1 MQASA
6 VRLIIA
12 VTAMLTPAFAL
23 AEVAVIES
31 PHGRA
36 GTIAELGNGA
46 GIRSVPH
53 GNDGSSV
60 APTESAAPVSPGP
73 HDAVNQRILT
83 PFGSPQPP
91 NQLTPAPVM
100 PFHPNRPLLPSP
112 SPSPSAVPH
121 SGVGGGR
128 FGR

>member
-1 MQASA
+1 MQTSA

-12 VTAMLTPAFAL
+12 VAATLAPGFAQ
-23 AEVAVIES
+23 AEIIES
-31 PHGRA
+31 PHGVRA
-36 GTIAELGNGA
+36 TIAEFGNSA
-46 GIRSVPH
+46 GLRSDPH
-53 GNDGSSV
+53 GQSGSSAASTEPS
-60 APTESAAPVSPGP
+60 APLPPGP
-73 HDAVNQRILT
+73 HGEVNQPIVT

-100 PFHPNRPLLPSP
+100 PFHPNRPLLPAP
-112 SPSPSAVPH
+112 PPAPSAVPN

>member
-1 MQASA
+1 MQTSA

-12 VTAMLTPAFAL
+12 VTATLAAAFAQ
-23 AEVAVIES
+23 AEIIDS
-31 PHGRA
+31 PHRIRA
-36 GTIAELGNGA
+36 TIAELGNGA
-46 GIRSVPH
+46 GIRSDPH
-53 GNDGSSV
+53 GQGGSSV
-60 APTESAAPVSPGP
+60 ASTESSVPLPPAPHGE
-73 HDAVNQRILT
+73 VNQQIVT

-100 PFHPNRPLLPSP
+100 PFHPNRPLLPAP
-112 SPSPSAVPH
+112 SPAPSAVPN